1 MMKLERIY
9 RSAVEMGIA
18 KDPRGKEG
26 IKQVLTDAR
35 KEYEGLKG
43 AKKRYFDKERLSNP
57 FADTRILY
65 GKSDLEVKNVIAG
78 IDVEAPELMLVDRL
92 RQSGSRIDLCIAHH
106 PEGRAL
112 AALADVMSLQADMW
126 ARFGVPVNIGDALIG
141 ERMAEIRR
149 AFLPQNHERPVQ
161 AAELLDVPLMCIH
174 TPADNLVTDY
184 LSRLFKRKKPRL
196 VGDIIDVILEEP
208 EYGKSA
214 ERGVSPSVFVG
225 DEKNRAGELFV
236 DMTGGTEGPVPA
248 LEKLAQA
255 GVGTIISMHMADK
268 LRTEAEKQ
276 HINVVV
282 AGHIPSDNI
291 GLNLFLDQ
299 LEKQGVKSRG
309 FSGLQRVSRLKK

>member
-1 MMKLERIY
+1 MKLERIY

-43 AKKRYFDKERLSNP
+43 ARKRYFDKERLSNP

-92 RQSGSRIDLCIAHH
+92 RQSGSKIDLCIAHH

-196 VGDIIDVILEEP
+196 VGDIIDVLLEEA

-214 ERGVSPSVFVG
+214 ERGVPPSVFVG
-225 DEKNRAGELFV
+225 DEKKRAGELFV

-268 LRTEAEKQ
+268 LRAEAEKQ
-276 HINVVV
+276 HVNVVV

-291 GLNLFLDQ
+291 GLNLLLDQ
-299 LEKQGVKSRG
+299 LEKKGVKSRG
-309 FSGLQRVSRLKK
+309 FSGLQRISRLKK

>member
-1 MMKLERIY
+1 MKLERIY
-9 RSAVEMGIA
+9 RSAVELGIT

-26 IKQVLTDAR
+26 VRQALEDSR

-43 AKKRYFDKERLSNP
+43 TRKRYFDKERLTNP
-57 FADTRILY
+57 FSDTRILH
-65 GKSDLEVKNVIAG
+65 GKGDLEVKSVIAG
-78 IDVEAPELMLVDRL
+78 IDVEAPEIILVDRL
-92 RQSGSRIDLCIAHH
+92 RQSGNKIDLCIAHH

-112 AALADVMSLQADMW
+112 AALADVMSVQSDMW

-161 AAELLDVPLMCIH
+161 AAELLDVPFMCIH

-184 LSRLFKRKKPRL
+184 LERLLKRKKPRL
-196 VGDIIDVILEEP
+196 VRDIIDVLLEEP
-208 EYGKSA
+208 EYSKSA
-214 ERGVSPSVFVG
+214 ERGVPPSVFVG
-225 DEKNRAGELFV
+225 DEKKRAGELFV

-282 AGHIPSDNI
+282 AGHVPSDNI
-291 GLNLFLDQ
+291 GLNLFLDK
-299 LEKQGVKSRG
+299 LEKQDVRSRG

>member
-1 MMKLERIY
+1 MKLERIY
-9 RSAVEMGIA
+9 RLAVEIGIA
-18 KDPRGKEG
+18 KDPRGKDG
-26 IKQVLTDAR
+26 IEQVLKDAQ
-35 KEYEGLKG
+35 KEYEDLKG
-43 AKKRYFDKERLSNP
+43 AKKRYFDKERLTNP
-57 FADTRILY
+57 FSDTRILC
-65 GKSDLEVKNVIAG
+65 GRPDLEVKSVIAG
-78 IDVEAPELMLVDRL
+78 VDVEAPEVMIVDRL
-92 RQSGSRIDLCIAHH
+92 RQSGSKIDLCIAHH

-161 AAELLDVPLMCIH
+161 AAELLDVPFMCIH

-184 LSRLFKRKKPRL
+184 LNRLFKRKKPRL
-196 VGDIIDVILEEP
+196 VGDIIDIILEEP

-214 ERGVSPSVFVG
+214 ERGVPPSVFVG
-225 DEKNRAGELFV
+225 DEKKRTGELFV
-236 DMTGGTEGPVPA
+236 DMTGGTEGPVPV

-255 GVGTIISMHMADK
+255 GVGTIVSMHMADK

-282 AGHIPSDNI
+282 AGHVPSDNV

-299 LEKQGVKSRG
+299 LEKKGVKTRG
-309 FSGLQRVSRLKK
+309 FSGLQRVSRLEK

>member
-1 MMKLERIY
+1 MKIERIY
-9 RSAVEMGIA
+9 RSAVELGIA

-26 IKQVLTDAR
+26 VRQALDDAG

-43 AKKRYFDKERLSNP
+43 ARKRYFDKERLNNP
-57 FADTRILY
+57 FSDTRILY
-65 GKSDLEVKNVIAG
+65 GRADLEVKSVIAG
-78 IDVEAPELMLVDRL
+78 IDVETPEIMLVDRL
-92 RQSGSRIDLCIAHH
+92 RQTGVKIDLCIAHH

-126 ARFGVPVNIGDALIG
+126 AGFGVPINIGDALI
-141 ERMAEIRR
+141 EDRMAEIRR

-161 AAELLDVPLMCIH
+161 AAELLDVPLMCVH
-174 TPADNLVTDY
+174 TPADNLVTDH
-184 LSRLFKRKKPRL
+184 LNRLLKRKKPRL
-196 VGDIIDVILEEP
+196 VGDIIDILLEEP

-214 ERGVSPSVFVG
+214 ERGVSPSVLVG
-225 DEKNRAGELFV
+225 DEKKRAGELFV

-255 GVGTIISMHMADK
+255 GVGTIITMHMADK

-276 HINVVV
+276 HINVVA

-299 LEKQGVKSRG
+299 LEKQGVKTRG